1 MRAVRHGVGEER
13 ALANLAQDA
22 PKGVQE
28 EEELLQQARDLG
40 RYPKESTHDVL
51 EQQLA
56 NKLRKAKKANHLSHP
71 ALKTLQQ
78 AENHERPM
86 KVDLV

>member
-1 MRAVRHGVGEER
+1 MRAVRH
-13 ALANLAQDA
+13 
-22 PKGVQE
+22 
-28 EEELLQQARDLG
+28 
-40 RYPKESTHDVL
+40 DVV

-56 NKLRKAKKANHLSHP
+56 NKLRKAKKANQLSHA

-78 AENHERPM
+78 AESHERPM